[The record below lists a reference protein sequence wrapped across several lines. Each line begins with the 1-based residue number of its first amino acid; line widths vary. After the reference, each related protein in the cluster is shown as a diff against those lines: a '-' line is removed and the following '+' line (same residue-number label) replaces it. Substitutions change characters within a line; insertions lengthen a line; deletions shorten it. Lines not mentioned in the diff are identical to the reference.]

1 MRNKHTFGMLVAAAA
16 LVAGGGLAGAST
28 GATAPGGSEPPASA
42 AGGEAVTLE
51 PGLDFNAVLLP
62 KFTGIA
68 VFDQANQGAQEAA
81 AELGT
86 QEAEFTGPTAD
97 NSVAGQIEI
106 VTNAATQ
113 GRNAIIM
120 SNNAGDQIVP
130 AVQQAVDAGVKVVTR
145 TRRSRAV
152 KARACSSPRSTSTR
166 PAR

>member
-1 MRNKHTFGMLVAAAA
+1 M
-16 LVAGGGLAGAST
+16 
-28 GATAPGGSEPPASA
+28 
-42 AGGEAVTLE
+42 TLE
-51 PGLDFNAVLLP
+51 PGLDFDAVLLP

-113 GRNAIIM
+113 GVGRDHDVEQRRRPDRPRRA
-120 SNNAGDQIVP
+120 AG
-130 AVQQAVDAGVKVVTR
+130 
-145 TRRSRAV
+145 RRRRREGRHLGLADPE
-152 KARACSSPRSTSTR
+152 R
-166 PAR
+166 